1 MIIEIITF
9 IELMILVF
17 ISVYGT
23 VFCDKKRHRIFFFI
37 LAVGF
42 LAIFGLF
49 TYGNWF
55 N

>member
-1 MIIEIITF
+1 MIVEIITF

-17 ISVYGT
+17 ISIFGT
-23 VFCDKKRHRIFFFI
+23 VFCDKKRHRIVFFI
-37 LAVGF
+37 FAVGF

-49 TYGNWF
+49 TWVNWF